1 MVNNII
7 LNNSI
12 NNVKLGDNQIFKIFK
27 GTDLVWSTSIPIAPS
42 LYTGLIA
49 NYKLDEAA
57 TPTPVAGRTV
67 IDETGNHNGIIN
79 GTPTLG
85 VAANLG
91 TGINF
96 NNDVANFIDLGTRN
110 LIGGKAAF
118 TIAAWNKVN
127 NTNTDGNLYGAWTPG
142 TRICSFSNNNFAG
155 RYLNYIY
162 IAGAQKGGAF
172 SFTAEQ
178 WGDPVAN
185 YQLMISTY
193 DGSTFRTFVNDY
205 EAAESYPM
213 TGSVQVGT
221 GENEGIGRGFNYSNR
236 LVSSLQIWDRALNA
250 DERTNMYNGGMGII
264 L

>member
-49 NYKLDEAA
+49 NYKLDETSGTTA
-57 TPTPVAGRTV
+57 

-127 NTNTDGNLYGAWTPG
+127 NNNSDGNLYGAWTPG
-142 TRICSFSNNNFAG
+142 TRICSFSNNNFSG
-155 RYLNYIY
+155 RYINYIY
-162 IAGAQKGGAF
+162 IAGSLKGGGF
-172 SFTAEQ
+172 SFTPEQ

-193 DGSTFRTFVNDY
+193 DGATFRTFVNNF
-205 EAAESYPM
+205 ESAESYPM

-221 GENEGIGRGFNYSNR
+221 GENESIGRGFTNVSNR
-236 LVSSLQIWDRALNA
+236 SISSLQIWDRALNS